1 MRPKE
6 GDQTENRRAR
16 AITKLQNE
24 KERNVQGTGKIP
36 KREDHGIDMRA
47 FDMFSDPPPPPPPP
61 LISLPPR
68 SPPRPPPPPPPPPV
82 EKVIVEPKLPAKVT
96 TVKPSTKNLPTFAKS
111 FTIAS
116 LQQYTNSFSQENLI
130 GGGRLGTVYRAQ
142 LPDGKVPFS
151 TIN

>member
-36 KREDHGIDMRA
+36 KREDHGIDMSA
-47 FDMFSDPPPPPPPP
+47 FDMFSD
-61 LISLPPR
+61 
-68 SPPRPPPPPPPPPV
+68 PPPPPPPPV
-82 EKVIVEPKLPAKVT
+82 EKVIVEPKLPSKVT
-96 TVKPSTKNLPTFAKS
+96 TVKPSTKNLPIFAKS

-116 LQQYTNSFSQENLI
+116 LQQYTNSFSEENRI
-130 GGGRLGTVYRAQ
+130 GSGRLGTVYRAQ